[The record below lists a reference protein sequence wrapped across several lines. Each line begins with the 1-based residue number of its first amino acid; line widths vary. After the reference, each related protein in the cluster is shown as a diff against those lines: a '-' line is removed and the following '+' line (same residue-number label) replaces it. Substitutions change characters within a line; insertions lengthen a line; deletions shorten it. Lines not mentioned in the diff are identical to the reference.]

1 MLHTTLVLLALAL
14 LATVLAT
21 SGCGGSSKSGST
33 GTPTTAAAATPATTT
48 AAGTTVTTASIPAV
62 TVKVSSGKPLT
73 RAQWIAKANALCT
86 SLKNELS
93 LLHVKFAA
101 EFARTLPQEAAY
113 VRVEV
118 AHLAQL
124 VPPASEASN
133 WQQFLNA
140 SLQWAEGDMQMLKYA
155 NQGAHI
161 LTSPTARST
170 FAIYA
175 RVLAIA
181 KRSGL
186 NACSK

>member
-33 GTPTTAAAATPATTT
+33 GTPAAATTPATTT
-48 AAGTTVTTASIPAV
+48 AAGTTATTASIPVV
-62 TVKVSSGKPLT
+62 TVKASSGKPLT
-73 RAQWIAKANALCT
+73 RAQWMAKANALCT
-86 SLKNELS
+86 NLKNELS

-140 SLQWAEGDMQMLKYA
+140 GLQWAEGDMQMLKYA

-161 LTSPTARST
+161 LTSPAARAT
-170 FAIYA
+170 IAVYA
-175 RVLAIA
+175 RVLALA

-186 NACSK
+186 KACSQ